1 MDLDEAHSEVSNERE
16 MMHGCFLDAS
26 DCENGIS
33 KVREVFKVS
42 KGHKVT

>member
-1 MDLDEAHSEVSNERE
+1 MDLDEAHSEISNERE

-33 KVREVFKVS
+33 KVREVLKVS
-42 KGHKVT
+42 KGHKVP